1 MKKKIILSLL
11 LISVGIFSAYAL
23 STKFNVDTT
32 TLSFSANG
40 KKGTIKENFNQNYN
54 LTSTIEVSNTEV
66 QQEIEE
72 LTKKTTYLLLGE
84 ANNKTESSEEYY
96 KRHQEYLDLRYDPE
110 VPKDDS
116 TFSGLDEDSEE
127 YKDDLVSGFTVPN
140 MFLTF
145 DELEIVYTSFGN
157 IRVVE
162 VEDGVLS
169 AISLPNIT
177 IRNQSDEDPME
188 YVREKTNLIIYYY
201 FKKLDGEY
209 KLYYLLGETED
220 ELSDYFTQVENE
232 ENKSSMQVAPTY
244 DSQLK
249 DLYDFSKLEALTDNQ
264 INNIYNTNSKNLI
277 VFNSYYNN
285 YLVSSANG
293 FFINDG
299 LVVTTW
305 NFLETSLTK
314 AQYITSK
321 DNMGNSYIIDGIV
334 TANPETDVVVIKLK
348 DKVGTKVELRNSNEL
363 KIEDPVISISSK
375 TGIGLTLQTGIV
387 ASNDGYIGSTIPLT
401 TSDEGS
407 PLFDSNGNVVGMNT
421 SEQVNTSISL
431 AVNSNILEEIQIKF
445 NNVDF
450 DKIDTISFE
459 KLKEDY
465 YHIKYDDEIIKN
477 NIPSN
482 KWKVYSKI
490 GNIEDNIS
498 LKLVKASYN
507 DGIVSL
513 RYHNEVSN
521 FIDNMQISLGF
532 REQLIKDSYKETLS
546 SSKKYIYENDKYQ
559 VIIMSE
565 FDYLIVVMVKL

>member
-40 KKGTIKENFNQNYN
+40 KKGSIIENFNQSYN
-54 LTSTIEVSNTEV
+54 LSNSIEVSNTEL

-84 ANNKTESSEEYY
+84 VNNKNESSEEYY
-96 KRHQEYLDLRYDPE
+96 KRHQEYLELRYDPE
-110 VPKDDS
+110 IPKDDS
-116 TFSGLDEDSEE
+116 TFTGLDEDSEE

-140 MFLTF
+140 IFLMF
-145 DELEIVYTSFGN
+145 DELEVVYNSFGN

-162 VEDGVLS
+162 VDDVVLS
-169 AISLPNIT
+169 AISLPNVT
-177 IRNQSDEDPME
+177 IRSQSNENPME
-188 YVREKTNLIIYYY
+188 YVDEKTNLIIYYF

-249 DLYDFSKLEALTDNQ
+249 DLYDFSKLEALTNDQ
-264 INNIYNTNSKNLI
+264 INNIYNTNSKNI
-277 VFNSYYNN
+277 IMFNSYYNN

-314 AQYITSK
+314 AQYITAK
-321 DNMGNSYIIDGIV
+321 DNSGNSYIIDGIV
-334 TANPETDVVVIKLK
+334 TANPETDVVAIKLK
-348 DKVGTKVELRNSNEL
+348 DKVGNKVELGNSNEL

-375 TGIGLTLQTGIV
+375 TGVGLTVQTGIV

-431 AVNSNILEEIQIKF
+431 AVNSNILEEIQKKF

-477 NIPSN
+477 NIPDS

-490 GNIEDNIS
+490 GNIEKNIS
-498 LKLVKASYN
+498 IELVKASYN

-513 RYHNEVSN
+513 RYHNEVSS
-521 FIDNMQISLGF
+521 FIDNMQLSLGF
-532 REQLIKDSYKETLS
+532 REQLIKDGYKEKLS
-546 SSKKYIYENDKYQ
+546 SSKKYIYENDEYQ